1 MTIKY
6 PIKQFL
12 FLLQSATTF
21 PSVLHIE
28 TSGQADRYLVY
39 DPTGTVKDT
48 NEDILRNGST
58 IFGVDAKFIGNDL
71 NILVV

>member
-21 PSVLHIE
+21 PCVLHIK
-28 TSGQADRYLVY
+28 TSGQEDRYLVY
-39 DPTGTVKDT
+39 DPNSIVKDI
-48 NEDILRNGST
+48 NENILQNGST